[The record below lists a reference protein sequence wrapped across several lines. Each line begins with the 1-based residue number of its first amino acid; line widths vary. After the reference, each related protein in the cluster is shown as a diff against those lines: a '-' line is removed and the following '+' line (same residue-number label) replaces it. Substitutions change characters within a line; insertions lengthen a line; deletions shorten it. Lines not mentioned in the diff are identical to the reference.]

1 MVKEITEKS
10 EIPNGKVVIDF
21 HATWCGPC
29 KRIAPVYV
37 ELSEKYSSITFLKVD
52 VDEAEILA
60 AEYSVTSLPTI
71 LFLNDHKEVAVVEGA
86 DLRKVIDHLEALE
99 KA

>member
-1 MVKEITEKS
+1 MVREITEKS
-10 EIPNGKVVIDF
+10 EIPSGKVVIDF

-37 ELSEKYSSITFLKVD
+37 ELSEKFPSITFLKVD

-60 AEYSVTSLPTI
+60 SEFSVTSLPTFV
-71 LFLNDHKEVAVVEGA
+71 FLNNNKEYKVIEGA
-86 DLRKVIDHLEALE
+86 DLQKVIQTISELE